1 MAGALCMGASEVL
14 NLVLKIFNLSGQTL
28 HKETPYYLPTNL
40 VKPYKRRH
48 LTTYQ
53 PIWSNLTKGDTLLPT
68 NLSNYS

>member
-14 NLVLKIFNLSGQTL
+14 NLVLKIFNQ
-28 HKETPYYLPTNL
+28 L

-53 PIWSNLTKGDTLLPT
+53 PISIKLQLVDISDAEEKI
-68 NLSNYS
+68 SSEICSSE